1 MSLALRLFLALG
13 FLLSGPACAQD
24 PNKNPF
30 RVEVTDLSLAPGAS
44 GNVTISV
51 IVPHDYHVYRDM
63 MHVKVLD
70 AHGLT
75 VSEPNFPPGRN
86 LPDPSNTSQ
95 MREMYDMD
103 VVVDVAVTAPS
114 KPGTYDLDLEVA
126 YQGCKKTLC
135 WLPVIEEQTAKVT
148 VGDVPK
154 GTADAAPADGLPFS
168 VKPGKASSGLAVM
181 DVSVKEP
188 WHVNRD
194 FLTVTV
200 DDGSPY
206 TLGEL
211 DLPAGTKFE
220 DPSIGISRMD
230 LGGDFTI
237 KVPVSG
243 PTGHVE
249 LPLTVLLQACK
260 ATLCKMPEPVRVT
273 VPVDVGPVVA
283 VATVAPAIATQGSA
297 FDAARSAGI
306 LPLLGLVFVA
316 GLGVS
321 LTPCVLPMV
330 PITIGIIGARSAGS
344 RLQAIALSAT
354 YVAGL
359 ALVYSALGIAAGF
372 TGMMFGA
379 WMQSIWVVGA
389 IAIFFVIMGAAM
401 FGLFD
406 IGLPSALQ
414 TRLSQVGGGGGFGG
428 AFVIGMVG
436 ALVAGPCS
444 GPVLL
449 SIIALIGQKGEVALG
464 ALLMIVFSLGM
475 GMIFLAAG
483 AFSTT
488 LLRPGAWMD
497 TVKKSFGIV
506 MWVGA
511 IYFLA
516 PHLSATTTALV
527 TAAMLMVTATFA
539 WPADE
544 SEGFW
549 IARTR
554 KLYSVVGGL
563 IGAYLL
569 VGVLATKGFILPP
582 VQLATAPSAGP
593 GATGTRIAWSTDE
606 PKAIELAQAQNRPLL
621 IDFTADWCAAC
632 KELEHYTYTDPQV
645 IAASAGMVPVMVD
658 ATDGSD
664 PQVKALLEKYEV
676 RGLPT
681 VKFLSPDGKPIE
693 ELTVTG
699 FVEAEH
705 FLPRME
711 AALRGA
717 G

>member
-1 MSLALRLFLALG
+1 MGLAIRLLIAVGLLLA
-13 FLLSGPACAQD
+13 GPASAQD
-24 PNKNPF
+24 LQKNPF
-30 RVEVTDLSLAPGAS
+30 RVEVTDLTLAPGAS
-44 GNVTISV
+44 GNVTVSV
-51 IVPHDYHVYRDM
+51 IVPREYHVYRDM

-75 VSEPNFPPGRN
+75 VQEPSFPPGRK
-86 LPDPSNTSQ
+86 LPDPANPAQT
-95 MREMYDMD
+95 REMFDMD
-103 VVVDVAVTAPS
+103 VIIDVPVTAPS

-135 WLPVIEEQTAKVT
+135 WLPVTEEQTSKVT
-148 VGDVPK
+148 VG
-154 GTADAAPADGLPFS
+154 GAAETEALPFS
-168 VKPGKASSGLAVM
+168 VKPGIGAPGLAAI

-194 FLTVTV
+194 FLTVRL
-200 DDGSPY
+200 DEGSAY
-206 TLGEL
+206 TLGDL
-211 DLPAGTKFE
+211 DAPPGEKYE
-220 DPSIGISRMD
+220 DKATGITRMD
-230 LGGDFTI
+230 LSGDFTI
-237 KVPVSG
+237 RVPVTGPSG
-243 PTGHVE
+243 RVE
-249 LPLTVLLQACK
+249 LPVIVMLQACK
-260 ATLCKMPEPVRVT
+260 KELCKLPEDLRVT
-273 VPVDVGPVVA
+273 VPVDVGA
-283 VATVAPAIATQGSA
+283 VAAVASVAPPEIQTQGST
-297 FDAARSAGI
+297 FDAARSKGI
-306 LPLLGLVFVA
+306 LPLLGLVFGA
-316 GLGVS
+316 GFLVS

-359 ALVYSALGIAAGF
+359 AIVYSALGIAAGF

-379 WMQSIWVVGA
+379 WMQSVWVVGA
-389 IAIFFVIMGAAM
+389 IALFFVIMGAAM
-401 FGLFD
+401 FGFFD

-414 TRLSQVGGGGGFGG
+414 TRLSQIGGGGGFGG

-449 SIIALIGQKGEVALG
+449 SIIALIGQKGEIALG
-464 ALLMIVFSLGM
+464 ALLMVVFSVGM
-475 GMIFLAAG
+475 GLIFLAAG

-506 MWVGA
+506 MWIGA

-516 PHLSATTTALV
+516 PHLSPTITALV
-527 TAAMLMVTATFA
+527 TSAMLMVTATFA

-563 IGAYLL
+563 VAAYLL

-582 VQLATAPSAGP
+582 LQLTAPAAGP
-593 GATGTRIAWSTDE
+593 CAAAGTGIAWSSDHDN
-606 PKAIELAQAQNRPLL
+606 AIALAQAQNRPLL

-632 KELEHYTYTDPQV
+632 KELEHFTYTDPQV
-645 IAASAGMVPVMVD
+645 IAASTNMVPVMID

-664 PQVKALLEKYEV
+664 PRVKALLEKYEV

-681 VKFLSPDGKPIE
+681 VKFLKPDGQPLE
-693 ELTVTG
+693 HLTVTG
-699 FVEAEH
+699 FLKADE

>member
-1 MSLALRLFLALG
+1 MSLALRLLLALG
-13 FLLSGPACAQD
+13 LLLAGPASAQD
-24 PNKNPF
+24 LQKNPF
-30 RVEVTDLSLAPGAS
+30 RVEVTDLTLAPGAS
-44 GNVTISV
+44 GNVTVSV
-51 IVPHDYHVYRDM
+51 IVPRDHHVYRDM

-75 VSEPNFPPGRN
+75 VAEPDFPPGRK
-86 LPDPSNTSQ
+86 LPDPANPAQT
-95 MREMYDMD
+95 REMYDLD
-103 VVVDVAVTAPS
+103 VLVHVPVTAPMA
-114 KPGTYDLDLEVA
+114 PGTYDLDLEVA

-135 WLPVIEEQTAKVT
+135 WFPVVEEQTSKVT

-154 GTADAAPADGLPFS
+154 GTADALPFS
-168 VKPGKASSGLAVM
+168 VKPGLGAPGLAAI

-194 FLTVTV
+194 FLTVRV
-200 DDGSPY
+200 DEGSPY
-206 TLGEL
+206 TLGDL
-211 DLPAGTKFE
+211 DAPPGIKYE
-220 DPSIGISRMD
+220 DAKTGITRMD
-230 LGGDFTI
+230 LDGEFTI
-237 KVPVSG
+237 RVPVSG
-243 PTGHVE
+243 PPGRVE
-249 LPLTVLLQACK
+249 LPLIVMLQACK
-260 ATLCKMPEPVRVT
+260 AELCKLPEDLRVT
-273 VPVDVGPVVA
+273 VPVDVGA
-283 VATVAPAIATQGSA
+283 VAAVASAAPPEIETQGSA

-306 LPLLGLVFVA
+306 HWLLGVVFLA

-344 RLQAIALSAT
+344 RVHAIALSAT

-359 ALVYSALGIAAGF
+359 AIVYSALGIAAGL

-379 WMQSIWVVGA
+379 WMQSVWVVGA
-389 IAIFFVIMGAAM
+389 IALFFVIMGAAM

-406 IGLPSALQ
+406 VGLPSALQ
-414 TRLSQVGGGGGFGG
+414 TRLSQVGGSGGFGG

-464 ALLMIVFSLGM
+464 ALLMVVFSIGM
-475 GMIFLAAG
+475 GLIFIAAG

-506 MWVGA
+506 MWIGA
-511 IYFLA
+511 IYFLS

-527 TAAMLMVTATFA
+527 TSAMLMVTATFA

-563 IGAYLL
+563 IAAYLL

-582 VQLATAPSAGP
+582 LQLAAPAAQGP
-593 GATGTRIAWSTDE
+593 AAAGTRIAWSSDHDN
-606 PKAIELAQAQNRPLL
+606 AIALAQAQNRPLL
-621 IDFTADWCAAC
+621 IDFTAEWCAAC

-645 IAASAGMVPVMVD
+645 IAASANMVPVMID

-664 PQVKALLEKYEV
+664 PRVKALLEKYEV

-681 VKFLSPDGKPIE
+681 VKFLKPDGQPLE
-693 ELTVTG
+693 HLTVTG
-699 FVEAEH
+699 FLAAEE

>member
-1 MSLALRLFLALG
+1 
-13 FLLSGPACAQD
+13 
-24 PNKNPF
+24 
-30 RVEVTDLSLAPGAS
+30 
-44 GNVTISV
+44 
-51 IVPHDYHVYRDM
+51 
-63 MHVKVLD
+63 
-70 AHGLT
+70 
-75 VSEPNFPPGRN
+75 
-86 LPDPSNTSQ
+86 
-95 MREMYDMD
+95 MYDMD
-103 VVVDVAVTAPS
+103 VVIEVPVTAPS

-135 WLPVIEEQTAKVT
+135 WLPVVEEQTSKVT
-148 VGDVPK
+148 VG
-154 GTADAAPADGLPFS
+154 GTAETEALPFS
-168 VKPGKASSGLAVM
+168 VKPGVGAPGLAAI

-194 FLTVTV
+194 FLTVRV
-200 DDGSPY
+200 DEGSAY
-206 TLGEL
+206 TLGDL
-211 DLPAGTKFE
+211 DAPPGEKYE
-220 DPSIGISRMD
+220 DKATGITRMD
-230 LGGDFTI
+230 LSGDFTI
-237 KVPVSG
+237 RVPVSG
-243 PTGHVE
+243 PPGRVE
-249 LPLTVLLQACK
+249 LPVIVMLQACK
-260 ATLCKMPEPVRVT
+260 KELCKLPEDLRVT
-273 VPVDVGPVVA
+273 VPVDVGA
-283 VATVAPAIATQGSA
+283 VAAVASAAPPEIENLGSS
-297 FDAARSAGI
+297 FDKARSAGI
-306 LPLLGLVFVA
+306 LPLLGLVFGA
-316 GLGVS
+316 GFLVS

-359 ALVYSALGIAAGF
+359 AIVYSALGIAAGF

-379 WMQSIWVVGA
+379 WMQSVWVVGA
-389 IAIFFVIMGAAM
+389 IALFFVIMGAAM
-401 FGLFD
+401 FGFFD

-414 TRLSQVGGGGGFGG
+414 TRLSQIGGGGGFGG

-464 ALLMIVFSLGM
+464 ALLMVVFSVGM
-475 GMIFLAAG
+475 GLIFIAAG

-506 MWVGA
+506 MWIGA

-527 TAAMLMVTATFA
+527 TAAMLIVTATFA

-549 IARTR
+549 IARSR
-554 KLYSVVGGL
+554 KLYTVVGGL
-563 IGAYLL
+563 VGAYLL

-582 VQLATAPSAGP
+582 IQLAAPGAQGP
-593 GATGTRIAWSTDE
+593 AATGTSIAWSNDHDDSL
-606 PKAIELAQAQNRPLL
+606 ALAQAQNRPLL

-632 KELEHYTYTDPQV
+632 KELEHFTYTDPQV
-645 IAASAGMVPVMVD
+645 IAASTNMVPVMID
-658 ATDGSD
+658 ATNGSD
-664 PQVKALLEKYEV
+664 PEVKALLEKYEV

-681 VKFLSPDGKPIE
+681 VKFLKPDGQPLE
-693 ELTVTG
+693 HLTVTG
-699 FVEAEH
+699 FLKADE

>member
-1 MSLALRLFLALG
+1 
-13 FLLSGPACAQD
+13 
-24 PNKNPF
+24 
-30 RVEVTDLSLAPGAS
+30 
-44 GNVTISV
+44 
-51 IVPHDYHVYRDM
+51 
-63 MHVKVLD
+63 
-70 AHGLT
+70 
-75 VSEPNFPPGRN
+75 
-86 LPDPSNTSQ
+86 
-95 MREMYDMD
+95 

-114 KPGTYDLDLEVA
+114 KPGTYDLDLEIA

-135 WLPVIEEQTAKVT
+135 WLPAVEEQTSKIT
-148 VGDVPK
+148 VAENAK
-154 GTADAAPADGLPFS
+154 GTAESEGLPFS
-168 VKPGKASSGLAVM
+168 VKPGAAEPGLAVI
-181 DVSVKEP
+181 DVSVHEP

-194 FLTVTV
+194 FIVVAT

-206 TLGEL
+206 TVGDL
-211 DLPAGTKFE
+211 DMPAGVKFE
-220 DPSIGISRMD
+220 DPALGMTRMD
-230 LGGDFTI
+230 LSGDFTI
-237 KVPVSG
+237 KAPITG
-243 PTGHVE
+243 PSGHVE
-249 LPLTVLLQACK
+249 LPLTVVLQACK
-260 ATLCKMPEPVRVT
+260 PALCKMPENVQVT
-273 VPVDVGPVVA
+273 VPVDVGGA
-283 VATVAPAIATQGSA
+283 VAAVAAVAPPEIKTQGTA
-297 FDAARSAGI
+297 FDNARSKGI
-306 LPLLGLVFVA
+306 GPLLLLVFGA
-316 GLGVS
+316 GFLVS

-359 ALVYSALGIAAGF
+359 AIVYSALGIAAGF

-379 WMQSIWVVGA
+379 WMQSVWVVGA
-389 IAIFFVIMGAAM
+389 ISFFFVIMGAAM
-401 FGLFD
+401 FGFFD

-414 TRLSQVGGGGGFGG
+414 TRLSQIGGGGGFGG

-464 ALLMIVFSLGM
+464 ALLMVVFSIGM
-475 GMIFLAAG
+475 GLIFLAAG

-516 PHLSATTTALV
+516 PHLSAVTTALV
-527 TAAMLMVTATFA
+527 TSAMLIVTATFA
-539 WPADE
+539 WPSDE
-544 SEGFW
+544 GDGFW

-563 IGAYLL
+563 VGAYLL
-569 VGVLATKGFILPP
+569 VGVLLTKGFILPP
-582 VQLATAPSAGP
+582 LQLGAPAAQGP
-593 GATGTRIAWSTDE
+593 AASGSRIAWSKDE
-606 PKAIELAQAQNRPLL
+606 AKSIALAQAQNRPLL

-632 KELEHYTYTDPQV
+632 KELEHYTYTNPDV
-645 IAASAGMVPVMVD
+645 IAASENMVPVMVD

-664 PQVKALLEKYEV
+664 PQVKALLEKYQV

-681 VKFLSPDGKPIE
+681 VKFLRPDGQPLE
-693 ELTVTG
+693 HLTVTG
-699 FVEAEH
+699 FLAAED
-705 FLPRME
+705 FLPRMQ
-711 AALRGA
+711 AALRGP

>member
-1 MSLALRLFLALG
+1 MGLALRLLIAVG
-13 FLLSGPACAQD
+13 LLFAGPACAQD
-24 PNKNPF
+24 LEKNPF
-30 RVEVTDLSLAPGAS
+30 RVEVTDLTLAPGAS
-44 GNVTISV
+44 GKVAVSV
-51 IVPHDYHVYRDM
+51 IVPREYHVYRDM

-70 AHGLT
+70 AHGLK
-75 VSEPNFPPGRN
+75 VGEPDFPPGRN
-86 LPDPSNTSQ
+86 LPDPSNPAQT
-95 MREMYDMD
+95 REMYDMD
-103 VVVDVAVTAPS
+103 VVIDVAVTAPS

-135 WLPVIEEQTAKVT
+135 WLPAVEELTSKVT
-148 VGDVPK
+148 VGTVPK
-154 GTADAAPADGLPFS
+154 GTADDGLPFS
-168 VKPGKASSGLAVM
+168 VKPGTAAPGLAVI
-181 DVSVKEP
+181 DVSAHEP

-194 FLTVTV
+194 LLQVLV
-200 DDGSPY
+200 DEGSPY
-206 TLGEL
+206 TLGEI
-211 DLPAGTKFE
+211 DAPPGVKFE
-220 DPSIGISRMD
+220 DPATGMTRMD
-230 LGGDFTI
+230 LNGDFTI
-237 KVPVSG
+237 RVSVSG
-243 PTGHVE
+243 PPGKVQ
-249 LPLTVLLQACK
+249 LPLTVVLQACK
-260 ATLCKMPEPVRVT
+260 PGLCKMPEDAHVT
-273 VPVDVGPVVA
+273 VPVDVGSA
-283 VATVAPAIATQGSA
+283 VAIASVAPPEIKTQGST
-297 FDAARSAGI
+297 FDAARSKGI
-306 LPLLGLVFVA
+306 LPLLALVFGA
-316 GLGVS
+316 GFLVS

-359 ALVYSALGIAAGF
+359 AIVYSALGIAAGF

-379 WMQSIWVVGA
+379 WMQSVWVVGA
-389 IAIFFVIMGAAM
+389 ISFFFVIMGAAM
-401 FGLFD
+401 FGFFD

-414 TRLSQVGGGGGFGG
+414 TRLSQIGGGGGFGG

-464 ALLMIVFSLGM
+464 ALLMVVFSIGM
-475 GMIFLAAG
+475 GLIFLAAG

-516 PHLSATTTALV
+516 PHLSAVTTALV
-527 TAAMLMVTATFA
+527 TSAMLIVTATFA

-544 SEGFW
+544 GEGFW

-563 IGAYLL
+563 VGAYLL
-569 VGVLATKGFILPP
+569 VGVLLTKGFILPP
-582 VQLATAPSAGP
+582 LQLGAPAAQGPATA
-593 GATGTRIAWSTDE
+593 GTHIAWSTDE
-606 PKAIELAQAQNRPLL
+606 AKAIALAQAQNRPLL

-632 KELEHYTYTDPQV
+632 KELEHYTYTNPDV
-645 IAASAGMVPVMVD
+645 IAASANMIPVMVD

-664 PQVKALLEKYEV
+664 PQVKALLEKYQV

-681 VKFLSPDGKPIE
+681 VKFLKPDGQPLE
-693 ELTVTG
+693 HLTVTG
-699 FVEAEH
+699 FLAAEE

-711 AALRGA
+711 AALRGP

>member
-1 MSLALRLFLALG
+1 MGLALRLLIALG
-13 FLLSGPACAQD
+13 FFLLGGPASAQD
-24 PNKNPF
+24 PAKNPF
-30 RVEVTDLSLAPGAS
+30 RVEVTDLTLAPGAS
-44 GNVTISV
+44 GNVTVSV
-51 IVPHDYHVYRDM
+51 IVPRDHHVYRDM

-70 AHGLT
+70 ANGLT
-75 VSEPNFPPGRN
+75 VGEPDFPPGRK
-86 LPDPSNTSQ
+86 LPDPANPAQT
-95 MREMYDMD
+95 REMYDLD
-103 VVVDVAVTAPS
+103 VLVHVPVTAPS
-114 KPGTYDLDLEVA
+114 APGTYDLELEVA

-135 WLPVIEEQTAKVT
+135 WFPAIEEQTSKVT
-148 VGDVPK
+148 V
-154 GTADAAPADGLPFS
+154 DAKAEALPFS
-168 VKPGKASSGLAVM
+168 VKPGLGAPGLAAI
-181 DVSVKEP
+181 DVSVKAP

-194 FLTVTV
+194 FLTVRL
-200 DDGSPY
+200 DEGSAY
-206 TLGEL
+206 TLGDL
-211 DLPAGTKFE
+211 DAPPGVKYE
-220 DPSIGISRMD
+220 DPATGITRMD
-230 LGGDFTI
+230 LDGDFTI
-237 KVPVSG
+237 RVPVSG
-243 PTGHVE
+243 PPGRVE
-249 LPLTVLLQACK
+249 LPLIVMLQACK
-260 ATLCKMPEPVRVT
+260 KELCKLPEDLRVT
-273 VPVDVGPVVA
+273 VPVDVGPVAA
-283 VATVAPAIATQGSA
+283 VAAVAPPPEIQTQAST
-297 FDAARSAGI
+297 FDNARSKGL
-306 LPLLGLVFVA
+306 LPLLGLVFGA
-316 GLGVS
+316 GFLVS

-344 RLQAIALSAT
+344 RVQAIALSAT

-359 ALVYSALGIAAGF
+359 AIVYSALGIAAGF

-379 WMQSIWVVGA
+379 WMQSVWVVGA
-389 IAIFFVIMGAAM
+389 ISLFFVIMGAAM
-401 FGLFD
+401 FGFFD
-406 IGLPSALQ
+406 VGLPSALQ
-414 TRLSQVGGGGGFGG
+414 TRLSQIGGSGGFGG

-464 ALLMIVFSLGM
+464 ALLMVVFSIGM
-475 GMIFLAAG
+475 GLIFIAAG

-506 MWVGA
+506 MWIGA

-539 WPADE
+539 WPSDE

-549 IARTR
+549 IARSR
-554 KLYSVVGGL
+554 KLYSVVGG
-563 IGAYLL
+563 IVGAYLL

-582 VQLATAPSAGP
+582 LQLGAPAGE
-593 GATGTRIAWSTDE
+593 GQAAAGTGIAWSSDHDN
-606 PKAIELAQAQNRPLL
+606 AIALAQAQNRPLI

-632 KELEHYTYTDPQV
+632 KELEHFTYTDPEV
-645 IAASAGMVPVMVD
+645 IAASANMVPVMID

-664 PQVKALLEKYEV
+664 PRVKALLEKYEV

-681 VKFLSPDGKPIE
+681 VKFLKPDGEPLE
-693 ELTVTG
+693 HLTVTG
-699 FVEAEH
+699 FLNADE